1 MGWYLTL
8 THMPP
13 FLRSCAC
20 QPGPSTYDRQSRTP
34 GQMHRTAHI
43 QGFLATLQT
52 TTWPARTS
60 RIGVLPGWGPKP
72 IRLPVNYQS
81 AMTLL
86 QAGNSRRGQE
96 SSRGEA

>member
-52 TTWPARTS
+52 TTWPARDLS
-60 RIGVLPGWGPKP
+60 YRRFSGLGAKAHP
-72 IRLPVNYQS
+72 LAVNYQS

-86 QAGNSRRGQE
+86 QAGNSRRRQE